1 MEQFSLVFDTRRLNT
16 FPSFVVLFKTQSE
29 FGMVSIESNH
39 YIYQQKELSH
49 TSHVL
54 YLSKY
59 CYVLMQLCATLI
71 NKTFPG
77 QFGGFFKTSF

>member
-16 FPSFVVLFKTQSE
+16 FPSFVFLFKTQSE

-54 YLSKY
+54 
-59 CYVLMQLCATLI
+59 
-71 NKTFPG
+71 
-77 QFGGFFKTSF
+77 